1 MQHPIHYGITCLL
14 CREEYNKV
22 NGLESVKE
30 IWDTLKITHEGDK
43 VTKIAKM
50 ELLEGELRRCV
61 FLKEEGS

>member
-1 MQHPIHYGITCLL
+1 
-14 CREEYNKV
+14 
-22 NGLESVKE
+22 VKE